1 MDYSMLANSKR
12 SVLVIIEVVKQLVI
26 GYSLFGYEKKI
37 KTF

>member
-1 MDYSMLANSKR
+1 MDYSTLANSKR

-26 GYSLFGYEKKI
+26 RYSPFGYEKKI